1 MSTIAIQNQ
10 LTMLELAK
18 NIAPNGQLHKVA
30 AILERTYRIWDDIPW
45 FQANDIFSHVSAQEY
60 SEPEGELRTFN
71 DGVGN
76 VSVETQEVR
85 DILSMMEAYSDSDK
99 AMVDAAPNPQAFRN
113 GRAARI
119 LRGIGKS
126 WIELLFY
133 GNNGTNSKSFNG
145 LAVRLNS
152 LAASANVIGAGGTGN
167 DLTSIYVARWGEGA
181 AWCAYPRGSSLGLE
195 HRDLGEITAVTASGK
210 KFQAYRDWFKIY
222 GGLVVEDPKA
232 IGRLANI
239 ETSGTTNTFDEDL
252 LIQLLNQMSPD
263 EDFSSMGIY
272 CNSTIKTQM
281 EIRLKDKTNVN
292 YTMDQGLAPGGVL
305 KFKGIPVRLCE
316 CILNT
321 EDAIS

>member
-30 AILERTYRIWDDIPW
+30 AILTRINRIWDDMPW

-152 LAASANVIGAGGTGN
+152 LAASANVIGAGGTGS

>member
-30 AILERTYRIWDDIPW
+30 AILTRVNRIWDDIPW

>member
-30 AILERTYRIWDDIPW
+30 AILERTYRIWDDMPW

-167 DLTSIYVARWGEGA
+167 DLTSIYVSRWGEGA

>member
-1 MSTIAIQNQ
+1 MSTMAIRNQ

-30 AILERTYRIWDDIPW
+30 AILERIYRIWDDIPW
-45 FQANDIFSHVSAQEY
+45 FEANDIFSHVSAQEY

-152 LAASANVIGAGGTGN
+152 LAASANVIGAGGTGS

-181 AWCAYPRGSSLGLE
+181 AWCAYPRGSSLRLE
-195 HRDLGEITAVTASGK
+195 HRDLGEITAITASGK

-292 YTMDQGLAPGGVL
+292 YTMDQPSA
-305 KFKGIPVRLCE
+305 RRS
-316 CILNT
+316 T
-321 EDAIS
+321 

>member
-30 AILERTYRIWDDIPW
+30 AILTRVNRIWDDIPW

-152 LAASANVIGAGGTGN
+152 LAASANVIGAGGTGS

-195 HRDLGEITAVTASGK
+195 HRDLGEITAITASGK

>member
-30 AILERTYRIWDDIPW
+30 AILTRINRIWDDMPW

>member
-30 AILERTYRIWDDIPW
+30 AILTRINRIWDDIPW
-45 FQANDIFSHVSAQEY
+45 FEANDIFSHVSAQEY

-145 LAVRLNS
+145 LAIRLNS

-167 DLTSIYVARWGEGA
+167 DLTSIYVCRWGEGA

-195 HRDLGEITAVTASGK
+195 HRDLGEITAITASGK

>member
-145 LAVRLNS
+145 LAIRLNS
-152 LAASANVIGAGGTGN
+152 LAASANVIGAGGTGS

>member
-30 AILERTYRIWDDIPW
+30 AILTRINRIWDDIPW

-145 LAVRLNS
+145 LAIRLDA
-152 LAASANVIGAGGTGN
+152 LAATNNVIGAGGTGN
-167 DLTSIYVARWGEGA
+167 DCTSIYVVRWGEGA

-316 CILNT
+316 SILNT

>member
-30 AILERTYRIWDDIPW
+30 AILERTYRIWDDMPW

-152 LAASANVIGAGGTGN
+152 LAASANVIGAGGTGS